1 MDRNWDSHIIQ
12 HTISDILTHC
22 TPQKIFLYAEK
33 RTMSTNEL
41 KSFSLCLVVPNGT
54 DCRALRSDLYL
65 ALSAEIP
72 VTLNLYTVE
81 EWDELLLIQ
90 SSYAAWIARKGQIVY
105 GQTA

>member
-1 MDRNWDSHIIQ
+1 MDNTSDRDIIQ

-41 KSFSLCLVVPNGT
+41 KSFSLCIVVPNET
-54 DCRALRSDLYL
+54 DCRTLRSKLYL
-65 ALSAEIP
+65 ALSAAIP
-72 VTLNLYTVE
+72 VTLNLYTAD

-90 SSYAAWIARKGQIVY
+90 TSYAAWIARKGQVVY